1 MHDAPADQGMDAQL
15 AQQEPGLPDNRMPAV
30 AAQGQHQLL
39 AQVEA
44 QGQQHAG
51 RGRTADE
58 RRGVIQRLP

>member
-1 MHDAPADQGMDAQL
+1 MKTEIRTL
-15 AQQEPGLPDNRMPAV
+15 ETV

-58 RRGVIQRLP
+58 RRGVIQRLPQPQPR